1 MYTLYGFPFSQHSR
15 RVVSL
20 LEAAGLDYQFKLVD
34 LLNGEHM
41 SADFLRLNP
50 NHQVPTL
57 VSPNL
62 TLHESN
68 AIMRYLCNKHRLD
81 TWYPPEADHRAKVD
95 QWLDWIQCRM
105 SPAVVDI
112 VLNQV
117 FLGDKGDQ
125 EAIQRGK
132 ESLFELAQILEDAL
146 SKAPY
151 IAGQEAS
158 IADLALAS
166 NIFQLGF
173 ANEIPTGTSLQQWYK
188 CLLTLAPVQ
197 ASLPAD

>member
-1 MYTLYGFPFSQHSR
+1 MYTLYGSPFSQHSR

-41 SADFLRLNP
+41 SVDFLRLNP

-57 VSPNL
+57 VTPSL

-68 AIMRYLCNKHRLD
+68 AIMRYLCNKHHLD
-81 TWYPPEADHRAKVD
+81 TWYSPEADRRAKVD

-132 ESLFELAQILEDAL
+132 KSLLELTQILEDTL

-188 CLLTLAPVQ
+188 GMLKLAFVQ